1 MTVIKME
8 DTIVAIATALSKSA
22 ISIIRL
28 SGPQAIETAG
38 KLFRGK
44 DLLQVEANTIN
55 YGHIVAGGEIVDEV
69 LVSVFRA
76 PKSFTGEDVVEINCH
91 GGIYVTNK
99 ILELVLE
106 SGCRLAEPGEF
117 TKRAFLNGRI
127 DLTQAESVMDMIEAK
142 TALSLKLATHGLRGD
157 VRKMIEA
164 FRSDILQMV
173 LQIEVNIDYPEYE
186 DEEQITVEILKPRTE
201 ALIYRLREIIDK
213 SATSFILKEGI
224 STAIIGKPNV
234 GKSSLLNALLK
245 EDKAIVTDI
254 AGTTR
259 DIVEGA
265 INIGGIILNLID
277 TAGIRNTEDVVER
290 IGVEKSLAVME
301 KASLIILMFDF
312 STPLSEADYQLL
324 EETKNRTRII
334 VINKQDLQQR
344 IDLSLFDD
352 YVLMSTFNSKD
363 IEKLERKIKEVFKLS
378 NLSDIDYTY
387 LGNTRQIVKIKA
399 AYRALLD
406 AYQSILNQ
414 QPIDIINIDLRLA
427 WLHLGDILGE
437 GHLDDVIEQLFAN
450 FCLGK

>member
-437 GHLDDVIEQLFAN
+437 GHPDDVIEQLFAN